1 MSSRSIL
8 SFFEKPVNTAN
19 NGADDFVNIPESS
32 CTVVHSDVNSENIS
46 SASNCFSL
54 PETFYHPSKDFVF
67 PETKFGSRNPQFCQ
81 HNWFDN
87 YLWLHY
93 DIEKNCVVCY

>member
-67 PETKFGSRNPQFCQ
+67 FRKLSLDLEILNSVNITGLITIYGCIMILRK
-81 HNWFDN
+81 
-87 YLWLHY
+87 
-93 DIEKNCVVCY
+93 IV